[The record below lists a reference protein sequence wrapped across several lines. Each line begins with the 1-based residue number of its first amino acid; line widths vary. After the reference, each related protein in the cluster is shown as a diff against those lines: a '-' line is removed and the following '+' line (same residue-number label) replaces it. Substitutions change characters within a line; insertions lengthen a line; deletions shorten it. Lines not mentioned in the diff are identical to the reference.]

1 MKGMMKKIIYSALLI
16 LFIWNSSKVLAQ
28 SDMITYGLGKTLPQT
43 NNLNPAILPD
53 YKFSLGLPGL
63 SGFHINTAQNF
74 TNLEML
80 DAKDADGN
88 INSSNLLN
96 SIKRNNRISSNNTI
110 NLFHLGIRGLTSYT
124 AVSINTRT
132 TARVSLPREFFQ
144 FAILG
149 NASNELED
157 GLLDLNRFSTK
168 LMGYTEI
175 GVSHGREILGGQMTA
190 GIRVKYLIGHGYAD
204 IKNFDARLRTY
215 GNDEFRGD
223 SIEMN
228 VNQFD
233 IRTAGIAGSVF
244 DDDFNSEDIRSSL
257 LSNGGFG
264 LDLGATY
271 EFSKKIRFFAS
282 MNDLGFIKWNSQYAN
297 QFSVPSF
304 QYSFSGADVVELI
317 NGEDI
322 SVINDFDS
330 AINDLEIAETTDES
344 FTTSLT
350 ARIYAGASY
359 QLSRRQTASAIL
371 YSELYRGALIP
382 AFTGMYNFQA
392 GTFFN
397 FAFSATMMNGRVNN
411 FGTGITLNLVPFQLV
426 LATNDLMSIV
436 KPMKGRA
443 ADFRFGINHTFGN
456 VNKGK
461 SRAKKNSKNTIDTID
476 LGID

>member
-1 MKGMMKKIIYSALLI
+1 MKKIIYSSLLI
-16 LFIWNSSKVLAQ
+16 LFIWNGSKALAQ
-28 SDMITYGLGKTLPQT
+28 SDMISYGLNKTLPQA

-53 YKFSLGLPGL
+53 YKFSFGLPGL

-74 TNLEML
+74 TNLE
-80 DAKDADGN
+80 
-88 INSSNLLN
+88 LLN
-96 SIKRNNRISSNNTI
+96 TKDEDGSLNSNNILSAIKRNNRISSNNNI

-144 FAILG
+144 FAVLG
-149 NASNELED
+149 NASDELKD

-175 GVSHGREILGGQMTA
+175 GVSHGREILGGKMTA
-190 GIRVKYLIGHGYAD
+190 GIRIKYLIGHGYAD

-215 GNDEFRGD
+215 GNKDFRGD
-223 SIEMN
+223 SLAID

-233 IRTAGIAGSVF
+233 IRTAGIAASVS
-244 DDDFNSEDIRSSL
+244 DEDFESDDIRSSV

-271 EFSKKIRFFAS
+271 EFSRKIRFFAS
-282 MNDLGFIKWNSQYAN
+282 LNDLGFINWNSQYATKLA
-297 QFSVPSF
+297 VPSF
-304 QYSFSGADVVELI
+304 QYNFSGIDVVELI

-330 AINDLEIAETTDES
+330 VINDLEIAETTDES
-344 FTTSLT
+344 FATSLT

-371 YSELYRGALIP
+371 YSELYRGTLIP

-397 FAFSATMMNGRVNN
+397 FAFSATLMNGRVNN
-411 FGTGITLNLVPFQLV
+411 FGTGVTLNLVPFQIV
-426 LATNDLMSIV
+426 LATNDLLSIV
-436 KPMKGRA
+436 NPMQGRA
-443 ADFRFGINHTFGN
+443 VDFRFGINHTFGN

-461 SRAKKNSKNTIDTID
+461 TRAKKNSKNTIDTID

>member
-1 MKGMMKKIIYSALLI
+1 MKKIIYSSLLI
-16 LFIWNSSKVLAQ
+16 LFIWNGSKALAQ
-28 SDMITYGLGKTLPQT
+28 SDMISYGLNKTLPQA

-53 YKFSLGLPGL
+53 YKFSFGLPGL

-74 TNLEML
+74 TNLE
-80 DAKDADGN
+80 
-88 INSSNLLN
+88 LLN
-96 SIKRNNRISSNNTI
+96 TKDEDGSLNSNNILSAIKRNNRISSNNNI

-144 FAILG
+144 FAVLG
-149 NASNELED
+149 NASDELKD

-175 GVSHGREILGGQMTA
+175 GVSHGREILGGKMTA
-190 GIRVKYLIGHGYAD
+190 GIRIKYLIGHGYAD

-215 GNDEFRGD
+215 GNKDFRGD
-223 SIEMN
+223 SLAID

-233 IRTAGIAGSVF
+233 IRTAGIAASVS
-244 DDDFNSEDIRSSL
+244 DEDFESDDIRSSL

-271 EFSKKIRFFAS
+271 EFSRKIRFFAS
-282 MNDLGFIKWNSQYAN
+282 LNDLGFINWNSQYATKLA
-297 QFSVPSF
+297 VPSF
-304 QYSFSGADVVELI
+304 QYNFSGIDVVELI

-330 AINDLEIAETTDES
+330 VINDLEIAETTDES
-344 FTTSLT
+344 FATSLT

-371 YSELYRGALIP
+371 YSELYRGTLIP

-397 FAFSATMMNGRVNN
+397 FAFSATLMNGRVNN
-411 FGTGITLNLVPFQLV
+411 FGTGVTLNLVPFQIV
-426 LATNDLMSIV
+426 LATNDLLSIV
-436 KPMKGRA
+436 NPMQGRA
-443 ADFRFGINHTFGN
+443 VDFRFGINHTFGN

-461 SRAKKNSKNTIDTID
+461 TRAKKNSKNTIDTID

>member
-1 MKGMMKKIIYSALLI
+1 MKEIMKKIIYSSLLI
-16 LFIWNSSKVLAQ
+16 LLFWNSHRVLAQ
-28 SDMITYGLGKTLPQT
+28 SDMISYGLGKTLPQA
-43 NNLNPAILPD
+43 NNYNPAILPD

-74 TNLEML
+74 TNLEL
-80 DAKDADGN
+80 LNTKDEDGN
-88 INSSNLLN
+88 INSNNILN
-96 SIKRNNRISSNNTI
+96 NIKRNNRISSNNTI

-132 TARVSLPREFFQ
+132 TARVSFPREFFQ
-144 FAILG
+144 FAVLG

-175 GVSHGREILGGQMTA
+175 GLSHGREILGGKMTA

-215 GNDEFRGD
+215 GNEEFRGD
-223 SIEMN
+223 SIKMDI
-228 VNQFD
+228 NQFD
-233 IRTAGIAGSVF
+233 IRTAGIAGAVF
-244 DDDFNSEDIRSSL
+244 DDDFKSEDIRSSL

-282 MNDLGFIKWNSQYAN
+282 MNDLGFINWNRQYATRLT
-297 QFSVPSF
+297 VPSF
-304 QYSFSGADVVELI
+304 EYSFSGIDVVELI
-317 NGEDI
+317 NGDDV

-330 AINDLEIAETTDES
+330 TINDLEIAETTDES
-344 FTTSLT
+344 FATSLT

-359 QLSRRQTASAIL
+359 QISRRQTASAIL
-371 YSELYRGALIP
+371 YSELYKGALIP

-397 FAFSATMMNGRVNN
+397 FAFSATMMNGRLNN
-411 FGTGITLNLVPFQLV
+411 FGTGVTLNLVPFQIV
-426 LATNDLMSIV
+426 LATNDLLSIA
-436 KPMKGRA
+436 KPMQGRA
-443 ADFRFGINHTFGN
+443 VDFRFGINHTFGN